1 MEPSYKTMVVLV
13 DHQFQ
18 ALSRRFPVRTTP
30 NDELSDLKEKVK
42 ELIPHLLSRF
52 AIDVAELVV
61 WKPMGEMVI
70 NKSTSKRMAEI
81 LRAINVNGQD
91 TIEELE
97 EDDLMADLGLS
108 GGETL
113 LLQVPGTS
121 CISTIVGCALIQV

>member
-1 MEPSYKTMVVLV
+1 MVILV

-18 ALSRRFPVRTTP
+18 ALSRRFQVGMTP
-30 NDELSDLKEKVK
+30 NDEICDLKEKVQLAK
-42 ELIPHLLSRF
+42 PVFFSRLAF
-52 AIDVAELVV
+52 DNDELVV

-81 LRAINVNGQD
+81 LRSINANSQDAIQ
-91 TIEELE
+91 ELE
-97 EDDLMADLGLS
+97 DDDSVADLGLS

-121 CISTIVGCALIQV
+121 RISTIVGHVLIQV